1 MLDRVIDA
9 EWVATK
15 LIKRC
20 DVSVS
25 RTGAGGLHLEI
36 EVPPALGQPVAG
48 LLAGLGLK
56 GRP

>member
-20 DVSVS
+20 DVSVGTAWAGSIS
-25 RTGAGGLHLEI
+25 RSKFR
-36 EVPPALGQPVAG
+36 PPSASQSPGSSPGSV
-48 LLAGLGLK
+48 
-56 GRP
+56 